1 MPDYKYLIVGGGMT
15 ADAAVKGIRAVDP
28 DGSLGLIGSES
39 EPPYDRPPLSKALW
53 KGKELES
60 IWRGTQDQSVE
71 LHLGQRAEAID
82 PDAHQV
88 TDSSGTQY
96 GYEKLLLATGG
107 TPRRLPFGGDSVI
120 YYRSVE
126 DFRRLQQLAR
136 QEASFAVVGGGFI
149 GSEIAAALAM
159 NDRNVAMVFPEA
171 GIGAMQFPADLS
183 GFLTQYYEENGVAVV
198 PGATVETIEGGHGH
212 VHVVTDQGVLHV
224 DAVVAGIGIQ
234 PNTELAEA
242 AGLELDDGVV
252 VQPSLQTSDP
262 SIYAAG
268 DVARF
273 YNPALDRNMRVE
285 HEDNA
290 NTMGEMA
297 GRSMAGEEVRY
308 DHLPYFYSDLFELGY
323 EAVGDLDPKMDTV
336 SDWQE
341 PFKKGLVFYLDDGR
355 VRGVLL
361 WDVWGKVDEARA
373 LIADAGPFSESN
385 LEGRIAAD

>member
-15 ADAAVKGIRAVDP
+15 ADAAVKGVRAVDS

-39 EPPYDRPPLSKALW
+39 DPPYDRPPLSKALW

-60 IWRGTQDQSVE
+60 IWRGTQDESVE
-71 LHLGQRAEAID
+71 LHLGQRVEKV
-82 PDAHQV
+82 DAAAHKV
-88 TDSSGTQY
+88 TDASGTEY

-120 YYRSVE
+120 YYRNVA
-126 DFRRLQQLAR
+126 DYRRLQELAQ
-136 QEASFAVVGGGFI
+136 QEASFAVIGGGFI
-149 GSEIAAALAM
+149 GSEVAAALAM
-159 NDRNVAMVFPEA
+159 NDRSVAMVFPEA
-171 GIGAMQFPADLS
+171 GIGALQFPADLS
-183 GFLTQYYEENGVAVV
+183 GFLTQYYEEHGVAVV

-212 VHVVTDQGVLHV
+212 LHVVTDHGVLHV

-242 AGLELDDGVV
+242 AGLEVDYGIV
-252 VQPSLQTSDP
+252 VQPSLQTSDE

-297 GRSMAGEEVRY
+297 GRSMAGEAVNY

-323 EAVGDLDPKMDTV
+323 EAVGDLYPTMETV
-336 SDWQE
+336 ADWSE
-341 PFKKGLVFYLDDGR
+341 PFKKGLIYYLKDSR

-373 LIADAGPFSESN
+373 LIAEAGPLSEAD
-385 LEGRIAAD
+385 LKGRISAD